1 MNCRLSGAQNPKM
14 SKVVLDA
21 SAILAIINGEPGHE
35 KLQPEMLVDAVC
47 STVNLAEVQGKL
59 LSRGW
64 SSGEAWEDATSPIHE
79 AAMFD
84 NDQARVAGDLI
95 LVTRQLGLSLG
106 DRACLALG
114 IALNAPI
121 YTAEKS
127 WAKLKIGVRIHA
139 IR

>member
-1 MNCRLSGAQNPKM
+1 M

-21 SAILAIINGEPGHE
+21 SAILAIINGERGHE
-35 KLQPEMLVDAVC
+35 ELQPEMLVDAVC
-47 STVNLAEVQGKL
+47 STVNLAEVQGQL
-59 LSRGW
+59 LSWGW
-64 SSGEAWEDATSPIHE
+64 SSNEAWEDATTPIHE
-79 AAMFD
+79 AIAFD
-84 NDQARVAGDLI
+84 NEQARVAGDLI
-95 LVTRQLGLSLG
+95 LETRKLGLSLG

-127 WAKLKIGVRIHA
+127 WSKLKIGAKIYA